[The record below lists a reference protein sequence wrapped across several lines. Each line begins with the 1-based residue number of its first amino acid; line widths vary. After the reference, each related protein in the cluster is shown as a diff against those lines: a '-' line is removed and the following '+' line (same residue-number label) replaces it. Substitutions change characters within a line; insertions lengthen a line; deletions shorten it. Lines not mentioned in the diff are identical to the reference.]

1 MRAFLNRSTAAA
13 LTALFLGLGVAA
25 ATTTPADAA
34 GVWRHSGYYGG
45 RGYGGRGDGGWWGPA
60 IGLGILG
67 LAAGPY
73 YYGGYYGPGPY
84 YGYGYDPN
92 YGGPYYGAGYGPG
105 PNGCTAYR
113 PVYDRAGRYLGRR
126 WVDICR

>member
-84 YGYGYDPN
+84 YG
-92 YGGPYYGAGYGPG
+92 AGYGPG

>member
-34 GVWRHSGYYGG
+34 WRHGGYY
-45 RGYGGRGDGGWWGPA
+45 GGWWGPA
-60 IGLGILG
+60 LGLGVLG

-84 YGYGYDPN
+84 YGYGYGPY
-92 YGGPYYGAGYGPG
+92 YGGPYYGAGYGAG
-105 PNGCTAYR
+105 PNGCTALR

-126 WVDICR
+126 WVDVCR